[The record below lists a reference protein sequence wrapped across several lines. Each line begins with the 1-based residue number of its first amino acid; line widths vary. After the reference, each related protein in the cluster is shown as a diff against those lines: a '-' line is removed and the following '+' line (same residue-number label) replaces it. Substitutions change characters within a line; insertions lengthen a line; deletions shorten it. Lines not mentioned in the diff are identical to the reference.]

1 MGEAILLEMDK
12 PSRLVK
18 ELGRIA
24 SGQRKV
30 LSTCCV
36 DDCLNEVEV
45 IQSFEAELNSLKTGS
60 AFYPCSFHKADSRS

>member
-1 MGEAILLEMDK
+1 MNK
-12 PSRLVK
+12 PSRLIK

-36 DDCLNEVEV
+36 DDCLNEVDV
-45 IQSFEAELNSLKTGS
+45 IQSSEVELDSLKAGK
-60 AFYPCSFHKADSRS
+60 AFYRCSFHRSNPRI